1 MSAIQTA
8 NSCRQASTSPEPQ
21 LIQSVYRTPHLSGGG
36 PESEGRRRDQ
46 AFPGVEPIALRAR
59 LGRMRRT
66 NCIILTTNL
75 SSRAAE
81 GDSLRRYAVPAGS
94 GNAC

>member
-8 NSCRQASTSPEPQ
+8 NSFRQASASPEPQ

-36 PESEGRRRDQ
+36 PESERRRSNQ
-46 AFPGVEPIALRAR
+46 ASPGVEPIALWVR

-66 NCIILTTNL
+66 NCIILTANL
-75 SSRAAE
+75 SWRAAE
-81 GDSLRRYAVPAGS
+81 GDRLRRYAVSAGS